1 MKAKILLCNL
11 LLVALA
17 YSSFAQSQ
25 KDSTAS
31 ELPYLKYKSLPAFQI
46 RMLDSHTI
54 FNTFNIPKGKPTV
67 LIMFSPDCDHCDQ
80 LSKMIT
86 DSIAAF
92 DKINLYLLSPMPLYQ
107 IKQFALKNG
116 LIKYKQIKV
125 GQDFSYFMA
134 SFFKTDTV
142 PFIVVYD
149 KEKQYETTIK
159 RLRKISELIEVV
171 KSIRE

>member
-1 MKAKILLCNL
+1 MKAKILLCSL

-17 YSSFAQSQ
+17 YNSFAQSQ

-67 LIMFSPDCDHCDQ
+67 LIMFSPDCDHCEQ

-92 DKINLYLLSPMPLYQ
+92 DKVNLYLLSPMPLSQ

-149 KEKQYETTIK
+149 KEKQYVTTIK
-159 RLRKISELIEVV
+159 RLRKISELNEAV